1 LLDEI
6 FAFEIFQVISI
17 IFRKTSRWI
26 FFAALV
32 YAPWAYGAT
41 TSASINIANWVLVV
55 ALVLWGAELLSGGRR
70 PDLPPF
76 LLILTGALVCVGG
89 WMALNAKSIYDSE
102 FSLFVP
108 LRNFVPFLTGSVD
121 YANSAAWMLRG
132 ALLLGTILFVSDLS
146 QSSRWLLRLWYV
158 IGLVGG
164 SIAFLG
170 LLQKATGA
178 QMIFWQPP
186 PPPEYGVTTFFAT
199 YFYHGNAGAFLNL
212 VWPLSAGLVIRAF
225 TRQSQPGMRALW
237 TIVSIVTIAGVLA
250 NTSRMAQVV
259 ALVLL
264 VVIGLHFG
272 PGLLRRLPGAQ
283 KSVAIAGA
291 LALVL
296 ALIALAQATH
306 LEQPLNRWQLVSE
319 QIPADAR
326 WQASRVALDALPGA
340 GFFGFGPGTFRV
352 VFPGY
357 NIGSGHAVRGSWRFL
372 HEDYLQ
378 TVLEW
383 GWLGSSLWALLFFG
397 GIAVGILSYNRY
409 ATRDWIPRRRVMQPL
424 AIIALAGVAMH
435 ALVDFP
441 FQIESIQLYVATC
454 LGVCW
459 GSVLWRDH
467 APRTSGQADLSPY
480 SATRAVR

>member
-1 LLDEI
+1 
-6 FAFEIFQVISI
+6 VISS
-17 IFRKTSRWI
+17 IFREASRWI
-26 FFAALV
+26 FFAALA

-41 TSASINIANWVLVV
+41 TSVSINITNWMLLV
-55 ALVLWGAELLSGGRR
+55 ALVLWAAELLTGRR
-70 PDLPPF
+70 RPCLPRF
-76 LLILTGALVCVGG
+76 LIILAGALICVGG
-89 WMALNAKSIYDSE
+89 WMALNAKSIYDPE

-108 LRNFVPFLTGSVD
+108 LRNLVPFLTGSVD

-132 ALLLGTILFVSDLS
+132 ALLLGTILFVCDLS

-158 IGLVGG
+158 ISLIGG

-212 VWPLSAGLVIRAF
+212 VWPLSAGLVMRAF
-225 TRQSQPGMRALW
+225 TSRSQPGLRALW
-237 TIVSIVTIAGVLA
+237 TIVFIITIAGVVA

-264 VVIGLHFG
+264 IIIGLRFG
-272 PGLLRRLPGAQ
+272 PGLLRRIPSTQ

-291 LALVL
+291 LALIL

-306 LEQPLNRWQLVSE
+306 LEQPLNRWHSVSE

-326 WQASRVALDALPGA
+326 WQASRVALGALTGA

-357 NIGSGHAVRGSWRFL
+357 NIESGHAVPGSWRFL

-378 TVLEW
+378 TLLEW

-409 ATRDWIPRRRVMQPL
+409 ATRDWMPRRRVMQPL
-424 AIIALAGVAMH
+424 ATLALAGVAMH

-441 FQIESIQLYVATC
+441 FQIESIQLYVATY

-459 GSVLWRDH
+459 GSSLWYDKSEIRRH
-467 APRTSGQADLSPY
+467 NSE
-480 SATRAVR
+480 AVVRHC